1 MIISS
6 VKIAIPSFDSL
17 GVKGLEDPYGIE
29 LSKNRDLNF
38 VTKPLTKESYTART
52 ELFSMY
58 RTQEEMAFKWLMKL
72 KWHIQDN
79 DLRKKVNKEVKP
91 RGLMLLALL
100 DLCINLHPWL
110 SDQYRNYA
118 ELFSYCKLDMDRQI
132 AHHCFNC
139 DEQDL
144 GSKNADTKKERE
156 LITNLK
162 CGENPY
168 DCEFM
173 PAMAHLFDVAID
185 YGWRDYGQPKKPFSD
200 QWDAF
205 IKAYKSWV
213 EILDVRGKSTFIS
226 RGKLY
231 EQKGRGK
238 QKALVKRNAF

>member
-1 MIISS
+1 MFISH
-6 VKIAIPSFDSL
+6 VKVTLPSFDSL
-17 GVKGLEDPYGIE
+17 VVRDLENPYGIE
-29 LSKNRDLNF
+29 LSKNRDLKF
-38 VTKPLTKESYTART
+38 ITKPLTKESYIART
-52 ELFSMY
+52 ELFSMH
-58 RTQEEMAFKWLMKL
+58 RVQDEVAFKWVMKL

-110 SDQYRNYA
+110 SDNYRNYA
-118 ELFSYCKLDMDRQI
+118 ELFSYCKLDMDWQI

-156 LITNLK
+156 IIANLK

-173 PAMAHLFDVAID
+173 PAMAKLFDVALD
-185 YGWRDYGQPKKPFSD
+185 LGWHDHGQPKKPFSD
-200 QWDAF
+200 QWYAF
-205 IKAYKSWV
+205 IKSYKSWV
-213 EILDVRGKSTFIS
+213 EHLDVYGKSTFIS
-226 RGKLY
+226 GEKLY
-231 EQKGRGK
+231 EQIGKGK
-238 QKALVKRNAF
+238 QKALVKRNVF